1 MEASAMD
8 LLLNFWYSMSQ
19 WSMGGKGSMIYNGS
33 KRNGSLVELL
43 VFDVPV
49 VDGRQ
54 RVNDLQ
60 WKQAQW
66 ISC

>member
-1 MEASAMD
+1 
-8 LLLNFWYSMSQ
+8 MSQ

-33 KRNGSLVELL
+33 KRNESLVKLL
-43 VFDVPV
+43 VFNVPV